1 MAASDIF
8 HLEVGGDGL
17 ATLTFD
23 LPGKSANIFNLEAG
37 EAFGAVVAELRQ
49 RTDIQ
54 CLALVSGKPRIFIA
68 GADVDAIAAVTD
80 PEQVGALVRRI
91 HDLFAAWEALP
102 FPTVAAIRGAC
113 LGGGLELALASTYI
127 VSSDRADI
135 RIGLPETRLGIVPGW
150 GGCVR
155 LPRRIG
161 IAAALDIILGGKTIP
176 PKAAL
181 KNGLLDGLF
190 PDATFLHHL
199 REFALAHRGR
209 RQRKSEG
216 ADLKE
221 FLLERNPLGR
231 RVLFDQARKKTLE
244 ATKGQYPAPLRAI
257 EVVRVGIESGRA
269 AGFDAEVRAVS
280 ELSTSPLCKNL
291 IHVFRLMEDSKR
303 DAPGQE
309 APREVR
315 AAAVLGAGVMGGG
328 IGQLIADQAGVPV
341 RLRDIQP
348 EALASGLKHAAQLFA
363 KQVERRRL
371 TKAAARRKMAL
382 LQPTLELDG
391 MRRADLVIE
400 AVVEK
405 LEVKQRVFAD
415 LALQVEPEAVLASNT
430 SSLSID
436 AIARDTPN
444 PERVV
449 GMHFFNPVHKMP
461 LVEVIMGRRTSPA
474 AAATVAAFARKL
486 GKTPVMVGDGP
497 GFLVNRLLA
506 FYMSEA
512 MTLLAE
518 GHAIEEIDTAMVD
531 WGMPMGPVALT
542 DEVGIDVAIKVA
554 HILGAAFGERL
565 AAPVGQDKLVA
576 AGRLGSKNGK
586 GFYRYE
592 GKQRGAPDEAVYALL
607 GLNHRVREADP
618 SKLVERMVLPMVNE
632 AARCLAERIVAH
644 PGHLDLAMIM
654 GTGFPPFRGG
664 LCRWADSQGLAR
676 TVKDLERLAEAVGP
690 RFQPSAELRRTAE
703 AGGFYAV
710 DWRATRVA

>member
-1 MAASDIF
+1 MGEVF
-8 HLEVGGDGL
+8 HLEVGEDGL

-23 LPGKSANIFNLEAG
+23 LPGKTANIFNQQSALDLEA
-37 EAFGAVVAELRQ
+37 AIAALAK

-54 CLALVSGKPRIFIA
+54 CLVLLSAKPKIFIA
-68 GADVDAIAAVTD
+68 GADVEAIASVTD
-80 PEQVGALVRRI
+80 PAQVEGLVRRM
-91 HDLFAAWEALP
+91 HDAFSAWEALP

-113 LGGGLELALASTYI
+113 LGGGLELSLASTYI

-135 RIGLPETRLGIVPGW
+135 RIGLPETRLGILPGW

-161 IAAALDIILGGKTIP
+161 IAPALDIILGGKTIP

-181 KNGLLDGLF
+181 KVGLLDALL
-190 PDATFLHHL
+190 PDAAFLHL
-199 REFALAHRGR
+199 VRDFALAKRG
-209 RQRKSEG
+209 QRKRKDG
-216 ADLKE
+216 GTDLKE
-221 FLLERNPLGR
+221 LLLERNPFGR
-231 RVLFDQARKKTLE
+231 RVLFDQARKKTLA

-257 EVVRVGIESGRA
+257 EVIRVGIESGRA

-280 ELSTSPLCKNL
+280 ELATSPLCKNL
-291 IHVFRLMEDSKR
+291 IHVFHLMEESKKEAGPA
-303 DAPGQE
+303 DAE
-309 APREVR
+309 PRPVE
-315 AAAVLGAGVMGGG
+315 AAAVIGAGVMGGG

-348 EALASGLKHAAQLFA
+348 EALASGLRHAAQLFD

-371 TKAAARRKMAL
+371 SKSAARRKMAL
-382 LQPTLELDG
+382 LQPTLDLDG
-391 MRRADLVIE
+391 LRRADLVIE

-415 LALQVEPEAVLASNT
+415 LALQVEPDAVLASNT

-444 PERVV
+444 PARVV

-461 LVEVIMGRRTSPA
+461 LVEVIMGRRTSPRA
-474 AAATVAAFARKL
+474 AGAVAAFARRL

-518 GHAIEEIDTAMVD
+518 GHAIDEIDTAMVD
-531 WGMPMGPVALT
+531 WGMPMGPIALT
-542 DEVGIDVAIKVA
+542 DEVGIDVAVKVA
-554 HILGAAFGERL
+554 HILGEAFGDRL
-565 AAPVGQDKLVA
+565 AAPAGQDKLIA
-576 AGRLGSKNGK
+576 AGRLGAKNGK

-592 GKQRGAPDEAVYALL
+592 ENRRTTPDSEIYPLL
-607 GLNHRVREADP
+607 GLDHRVREADP
-618 SKLVERMVLPMVNE
+618 SRLVERMVLPMVNE
-632 AARCLAERIVAH
+632 AARCLEERIVAH
-644 PGHLDLAMIM
+644 PGHLDLALIM

-664 LCRWADSQGLAR
+664 LCRWADGQGLAQVLR
-676 TVKDLERLAEAVGP
+676 DLERLAESVAP
-690 RFQPSAELRRTAE
+690 RFQPCPALRRAAS
-703 AGGFYAV
+703 AGGFYAA
-710 DWRATRVA
+710 DWRAPRVA